1 MNLVKIYFIIKSI
14 FLEEFGTIDT
24 NLIFKNIIY
33 SEKFFSLNL
42 NAFSFSLKNKSII
55 EKINLIIDIEG
66 NNDLHDLAKNI
77 LQKNLVL
84 M

>member
-1 MNLVKIYFIIKSI
+1 MNLVKIYFIIKST
-14 FLEEFGTIDT
+14 FLEEFRTIDT

-77 LQKNLVL
+77 L
-84 M
+84 